1 MLAKIEQLEQIWVL
15 QHLELDHLSQL
26 QPHAEIRTFQKEE
39 MVMIEEDELPA
50 CLFALVEGKLQ
61 IQKSATTGKETVVR
75 IIHSG
80 EMFAAPA
87 MFGNQIAPATVVC
100 LEQSVVV
107 MIDKNAII
115 DRIQE
120 TPEIALQILATFNQ
134 RLQHLH
140 ETVHGLISE
149 RATVRLAR
157 LILYQAKEYGTTLE
171 KEGDV
176 LNVKL
181 PYYQMARMVGIT
193 YEECTRLLKKMER
206 AVSYRRGG
214 TIIINNWELMASFTQ
229 PEARQTA
236 N

>member
-1 MLAKIEQLEQIWVL
+1 MLATIEQLQQLWILRTLSE
-15 QHLELDHLSQL
+15 ENLSQL

-61 IQKSATTGKETVVR
+61 IQKTATTGKETVVR
-75 IIHSG
+75 MIHAG

-100 LEQSVVV
+100 QEKSVVV

-115 DRIQE
+115 DAIQE

-157 LILYQAKEYGTTLE
+157 LILYQAKEYGTRQE
-171 KEGDV
+171 KEGEI

-193 YEECTRLLKKMER
+193 YEECTRLLKKMET

-214 TIIINNWELMASFTQ
+214 TILIHDWELMAAFTHA
-229 PEARQTA
+229 EEE
-236 N
+236 

>member
-1 MLAKIEQLEQIWVL
+1 MLATIEQLQQIWIL
-15 QHLELDHLSQL
+15 RTLSEENLSQL

-50 CLFALVEGKLQ
+50 CLFALVEGELQ
-61 IQKSATTGKETVVR
+61 IQKTATTGKETVVR
-75 IIHSG
+75 MIHGG

-87 MFGNQIAPATVVC
+87 MFGNRLAPATVVC
-100 LEQSVVV
+100 QEKCVVV

-115 DRIQE
+115 DAIQE
-120 TPEIALQILATFNQ
+120 TPAIALQILATFNQ

-157 LILYQAKEYGTTLE
+157 LILYQAKEYGTTQE
-171 KEGDV
+171 KGGDV

-181 PYYQMARMVGIT
+181 PYYQMARMIGIT
-193 YEECTRLLKKMER
+193 YEECTRLLKKMET

-214 TIIINNWELMASFTQ
+214 TILIHNWELMAAFTH
-229 PEARQTA
+229 PEEE
-236 N
+236 